1 MKIARVFVP
10 NRGEIAIRI
19 VRACRDLGLESV
31 VGTSAVDRD
40 GLAARSADRA
50 VCLGPGPASQSY
62 LRDDLVVQAALGT
75 GCDAI
80 HPGYGFLSESPRLAA
95 RAREHGLV
103 FVGPPPEVLEL
114 AGDKLRARVEAARAG
129 LPVLPGEAVAS
140 SPHAI
145 EAADRVGY
153 PVLVKATGGGGGRGI
168 KLARDRGELELLL
181 GLARSEAAAAFGDG
195 RLYLERYIAS
205 ARHLEV
211 QIAADEHGGV
221 IHLGERD
228 CSVQRRYQ
236 KMIEEAPAPALPRP
250 TSEALRAAAVA
261 FAREIAYRNLGT
273 VEFILDRTSGEFYFL
288 EMNCR
293 IQVEHPVT
301 EAVTGSDLVGEQL
314 RIAAGG
320 RLSLA
325 QSELKLRGH
334 AVECRLTAEDVEH
347 DFRPTPGTLS
357 RFSIPP
363 LPGLRVDT
371 HCEPGAQVPPYY
383 DSLLAK
389 LIAHG
394 SDRQQALGIMADAL
408 ERTEVAGV
416 PTNRELLWRVLGHPD
431 LIAGPVSTRW
441 LEQQLPELQVGLRA

>member
-1 MKIARVFVP
+1 
-10 NRGEIAIRI
+10 
-19 VRACRDLGLESV
+19 
-31 VGTSAVDRD
+31 
-40 GLAARSADRA
+40 
-50 VCLGPGPASQSY
+50 
-62 LRDDLVVQAALGT
+62 
-75 GCDAI
+75 
-80 HPGYGFLSESPRLAA
+80 
-95 RAREHGLV
+95 
-103 FVGPPPEVLEL
+103 
-114 AGDKLRARVEAARAG
+114 
-129 LPVLPGEAVAS
+129 
-140 SPHAI
+140 
-145 EAADRVGY
+145 
-153 PVLVKATGGGGGRGI
+153 
-168 KLARDRGELELLL
+168 
-181 GLARSEAAAAFGDG
+181 
-195 RLYLERYIAS
+195 
-205 ARHLEV
+205 
-211 QIAADEHGGV
+211 
-221 IHLGERD
+221 
-228 CSVQRRYQ
+228 
-236 KMIEEAPAPALPRP
+236 
-250 TSEALRAAAVA
+250 VA